1 MRVPGVIFLNVSGC
15 NEDVSGIFVTSEKL
29 GQLFQC
35 QLTALLQKSA
45 LENVSPIVVS
55 VSQ

>member
-1 MRVPGVIFLNVSGC
+1 MLEPTVIFLNVSGC

-29 GQLFQC
+29 GKLFQC
-35 QLTALLQKSA
+35 QLTAQLQKSV
-45 LENVSPIVVS
+45 LENVSPVLVL

>member
-1 MRVPGVIFLNVSGC
+1 MWVPGVIFLNVSGC

-35 QLTALLQKSA
+35 QLTAQLQKSA
-45 LENVSPIVVS
+45 LENVSPILVS

>member
-1 MRVPGVIFLNVSGC
+1 MGVPGIIFLNVSGC
-15 NEDVSGIFVTSEKL
+15 NEDVSGIFVTPEKL

-35 QLTALLQKSA
+35 QLTAQLQKSA
-45 LENVSPIVVS
+45 LENVSPVLVS

>member
-1 MRVPGVIFLNVSGC
+1 MLEPGVIFLNVSGC

-29 GQLFQC
+29 GQLFQF
-35 QLTALLQKSA
+35 LLNAPLQKSV
-45 LENVSPIVVS
+45 LENIIPILVL

>member
-1 MRVPGVIFLNVSGC
+1 MWVPGVIFLNVSGC

-35 QLTALLQKSA
+35 QLTAQLQKSA
-45 LENVSPIVVS
+45 LENVSSILVS

>member
-1 MRVPGVIFLNVSGC
+1 MWMPGVIFSNVSSC

-35 QLTALLQKSA
+35 QLTAQLQKSA
-45 LENVSPIVVS
+45 LENVSPILVS

>member
-1 MRVPGVIFLNVSGC
+1 MWVPGVIFLNVSGY
-15 NEDVSGIFVTSEKL
+15 NEDVSGIFVASEKL

-35 QLTALLQKSA
+35 QLTAQLQKSA
-45 LENVSPIVVS
+45 LENVSPILAS